1 MRAVDTNVLARF
13 ILMDDP
19 AQLPVAID
27 VIQSGIFVS
36 LSVWMELAWLLSA
49 RYRIARDA
57 IAESFDALLAMPTV
71 TSTADAHWVVD
82 RYKNGADIA
91 DMVHVAEALSQS
103 AFATFDDDIRKRAGS
118 APPVAVETLF
128 GL

>member
-1 MRAVDTNVLARF
+1 MLARF

-19 AQLPVAID
+19 AQLPVATA

-71 TSTADAHWVVD
+71 TSAADAHWVVD
-82 RYKNGADIA
+82 RYRAGADIA
-91 DMVHVAEALSQS
+91 DMVHLVEVRAQS
-103 AFATFDDDIRKRAGS
+103 AFATFDDNIHKDAGPAS
-118 APPVAVETLF
+118 PVAVETLSAQ
-128 GL
+128 